1 MPRPATLAF
10 LLLAAPAFAAGTRFK
25 TSDDQAMKAFRLTT
39 ENVRKAAAVTRRLL
53 AEVAKDPALARSA
66 EKRGEHADTLDAKAM
81 ALESEPRIASALRAE
96 SISAREYVMVH
107 LAALQAGMV
116 AAMKA
121 KGVQLD
127 AAQIGEA
134 MNPANVEFLETHP
147 RRWTIWAAPSR
158 TCRKSARRRIA
169 GRTNRRRARRSEREA
184 GTSCRASRSISG
196 RASAGSRASPGSP
209 RLPSPRWRSAWG
221 AALPCS
227 ASSTRRCCGPCL
239 TGRRSGSSR

>member
-1 MPRPATLAF
+1 MPRTATLAF

-39 ENVRKAAAVTRRLL
+39 ENVRKAAAVTRRLS

-66 EKRGEHADTLDAKAM
+66 EKRGEHADTLDAKAK

-134 MNPANVEFLETHP
+134 MNPANVEFLETH
-147 RRWTIWAAPSR
+147 
-158 TCRKSARRRIA
+158 RK
-169 GRTNRRRARRSEREA
+169 EMDDL
-184 GTSCRASRSISG
+184 G
-196 RASAGSRASPGSP
+196 RAQQDLQKVSEKANRGQDE
-209 RLPSPRWRSAWG
+209 PSQG
-221 AALPCS
+221 EEI
-227 ASSTRRCCGPCL
+227 